1 MMGVNMARL
10 EHIQKQLASTD
21 AVLVLGP
28 GDDFRY
34 AADWSP
40 HGDERL
46 TFLWIGSQDAVLVV
60 PSVNAE
66 DARRHMPQAVSIV
79 EFSDQK
85 GPDAA
90 VRDAVK
96 RMAASG
102 QTLYVSD
109 DARFDHGQILFG
121 VTAEHHHLKL
131 ASSLLAPMRMVK
143 DPDEV
148 RRLKASQWIND
159 RAMETAYASIREGMT
174 EVELQDIIRRAFMAN
189 GADRE
194 AFIIVAAGANSAMP
208 HHASDDTVIHPGPVL
223 LDIGCYKEGY
233 ASDMTRVAYLGAP
246 QEEFVAVHSIV
257 KQSNEAGR
265 RAARPGA
272 TAESVDLAARRVIEG
287 RGFGEYFVHRTGHG
301 IGLSVH
307 EPPSI
312 MEGNA
317 LELPE
322 NAFFSVEPG
331 IYLPGRFGVRLEDVV
346 MVTPDG
352 CEVLSHLSRDIHVV
366 SR

>member
-1 MMGVNMARL
+1 MARL
-10 EHIQKQLASTD
+10 EEIQKRLASTD
-21 AVLVLGP
+21 GVLVLGP

-40 HGDERL
+40 HADERL
-46 TFLWIGSQDAVLVV
+46 TFLWISSRDAVLVV

-66 DARRHMPQAVSIV
+66 DARVHMPENVTIM

-85 GPDAA
+85 GPHTA
-90 VRDAVK
+90 VGEALR
-96 RMAASG
+96 RLAASEP
-102 QTLYVSD
+102 TIYVSD

-121 VTAEHHHLKL
+121 ALPAHQHLNL

-143 DPDEV
+143 DPDEA
-148 RRLKASQWIND
+148 RRLKDAQWIND
-159 RAMETAYASIREGMT
+159 RAMEAAYASIRDGMT

-194 AFIIVAAGANSAMP
+194 AFIIVAAGSHSAMP

-223 LDIGCYKEGY
+223 LDIGCFKEGY
-233 ASDMTRVAYLGAP
+233 ASDMTRMAYLGTP
-246 QEEFVAVHSIV
+246 SEEFVTVHSIV
-257 KQSNEAGR
+257 KQANEAGR

-272 TAESVDLAARRVIEG
+272 EAQSVDLAARQIIED
-287 RGFGEYFVHRTGHG
+287 RGFGEFFVHRTGHG

-312 MEGNA
+312 MEGNV
-317 LELPE
+317 LTLPE
-322 NAFFSVEPG
+322 HAFFSVEPG

-346 MVTPDG
+346 MLTSEG
-352 CEVLSHLSRDIHVV
+352 SAVLSELSRDIHVV
-366 SR
+366 TR

>member
-1 MMGVNMARL
+1 MARL

-21 AVLVLGP
+21 AILVLGP

-34 AADWSP
+34 AVDWSP

-66 DARRHMPQAVSIV
+66 DARVHMPNGVTIV

-85 GPDAA
+85 GPDSAVAA
-90 VRDAVK
+90 TLK
-96 RMAASG
+96 RMAGVG
-102 QTLYVSD
+102 QALYVSD

-121 VTAEHHHLKL
+121 QASDRHHFKL
-131 ASSLLAPMRMVK
+131 ASSLLAAMRMVK
-143 DPDEV
+143 DPDEA

-159 RAMETAYASIREGMT
+159 RAMETAYRSIRDGMT
-174 EVELQDIIRRAFMAN
+174 EIELQDIIRRAFMAN

-194 AFIIVAAGANSAMP
+194 AFIIVAAGSNSAMP
-208 HHASDDTVIHPGPVL
+208 HHASDDTVIRPGPVL
-223 LDIGCYKEGY
+223 LDIGCFKEGY
-233 ASDMTRVAYLGAP
+233 ASDMTRMAHLGEP
-246 QEEFVAVHSIV
+246 SEDFITIHSIV
-257 KQSNEAGR
+257 KESNQAGR
-265 RAARPGA
+265 QAARPGVS
-272 TAESVDLAARRVIEG
+272 AESVDSAARRIIED

-312 MEGNA
+312 MEGNGLA
-317 LELPE
+317 LPE
-322 NAFFSVEPG
+322 HAFFSVEPG

-346 MVTPDG
+346 MLTPDG
-352 CEVLSHLSRDIHVV
+352 NEVLSKVSRDIEVV
-366 SR
+366 RG